1 FSEDKPANSSTVC
14 LCRLGVIC
22 LARRPSGYDMYQRE
36 EEPIVTAMLFQS
48 TVDDHCDKHWTL
60 PATVD
65 WRQEG
70 PLDPYKW
77 GFRFLEHVVY
87 CTLKHVAL
95 EWVKLIRYS
104 EMHVA
109 NLVSH
114 NVSIRTPSPY
124 YRHLLTSQL
133 PPQQEEQ
140 IYQNPEDETWGD
152 QLWRCSRSWSAFT
165 RLMSLHVQMVSC
177 LEVRAAD
184 FLEEFRRDA
193 AKCQRGKAVLGEPL
207 LDNGCV
213 LFRLPKSLEAS
224 QTELKTALQQP
235 TANMLDMVYKRVAI
249 RDARNSLALNQSL
262 WRLSWITF
270 LFLPLTF
277 ITGVFGM
284 NVDIFADNP
293 SIKWWFAAAIP
304 LMVLVLFGWYLSR
317 SYVSDRQQRK
327 KLEYIV

>member
-1 FSEDKPANSSTVC
+1 MPGERVWEVSRDDSGFGFSQFSEDEQDSSSSVC

-22 LARRPSGYDMYQRE
+22 LARRLSGYAMDLE
-36 EEPIVTAMLFQS
+36 EDPMVTAMLFQD
-48 TVDDHCDKHWTL
+48 TGNGNCVDHWSL

-70 PLDPYKW
+70 PLDPCKW
-77 GFRFLEHVVY
+77 GFRFLEHVIY
-87 CTLKHVAL
+87 STLRHMAL
-95 EWVKLIRYS
+95 EWVKLIQNS

-109 NLVSH
+109 YLEDN
-114 NVSIRTPSPY
+114 
-124 YRHLLTSQL
+124 
-133 PPQQEEQ
+133 

-152 QLWRCSRSWSAFT
+152 QLWRCSRSWTAFT
-165 RLMSLHVQMVSC
+165 RLMSLHVRMVPY
-177 LEVRAAD
+177 LESHATG
-184 FLEEFRRDA
+184 FLEEFWEDA
-193 AKCQRGKAVLGEPL
+193 SKCPMSNSPSNGNAVHGVPL
-207 LDNGCV
+207 LDNGGV
-213 LFRLPKSLEAS
+213 FFRLPKSLEAS
-224 QTELKTALQQP
+224 QTELKTALLQP

-284 NVDIFADNP
+284 NVDIFAENP

-304 LMVLVLFGWYLSR
+304 LMAMVLLGWYLSR
-317 SYVSDRQQRK
+317 RYVSDRQQREK
-327 KLEYIV
+327 MEYMV